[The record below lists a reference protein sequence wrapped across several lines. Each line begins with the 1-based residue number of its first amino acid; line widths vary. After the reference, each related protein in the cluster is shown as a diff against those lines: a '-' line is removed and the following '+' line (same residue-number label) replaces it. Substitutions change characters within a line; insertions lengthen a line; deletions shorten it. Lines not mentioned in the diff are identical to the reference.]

1 MCFYKFFVRFC
12 GYAIDYPFKESKEF
26 NLRRIMKKTISFLFL
41 VISLVLCA
49 ETDVPIWGVWTEDAY
64 YLYTYELT
72 VNRKFGTFYFDMYVA
87 EWFADGVLIARN
99 NGYEGYVNG
108 DVLKVYYTNSSRFCI
123 HFRYTLCPD
132 TRFCQP
138 AACGHGCRIHQG
150 GSDTCVLTTCSTC
163 GTSYCKTHQKHAC
176 KNWTCCQGKTHLL
189 KATVGA
195 TETLPDL
202 STLGKNEICPYCGE
216 MRCTI
221 CGHTC
226 KGPLNNNPVTIVPGV
241 NCPSSEL
248 GCSQQIC
255 VVCFTKYCTVHGVLP
270 NVHTCSRCGLPECA
284 HKPHGA
290 DCATT
295 AIMSNNSTTAN
306 TITAA
311 SNSLTQLQNT
321 NSSIL
326 QAINQ
331 LIANQVQSTQAAS
344 ANTLAMN
351 NQLQLLLNQMQINAN
366 NQYTNNLTNQLA
378 LSGIQQGV
386 SGLQNTAST
395 IAAGVTNAAAA
406 AQAAADKI
414 PDQVDSV
421 TCKDAMEELP
431 DRSGVFSELK
441 SKLMPS
447 FSFFTISGEE
457 YPSWTFTFPVSSLSP
472 GMSDIT
478 FNVGGSAW
486 STVADGKL
494 LWLMSITRAVSYIV
508 FTFCFIFS
516 VIEALRQW

>member
-1 MCFYKFFVRFC
+1 
-12 GYAIDYPFKESKEF
+12 
-26 NLRRIMKKTISFLFL
+26 MKKIFCFFLFL
-41 VISLVLCA
+41 FCTLCYAGVETFPQYSQYWDTPQANFVGWYLTYTGTGKFTTVTHSSGYLSTFFPPSGAFQGSSFANYLTGSLVV
-49 ETDVPIWGVWTEDAY
+49 TTGSYSSSGVY
-64 YLYTYELT
+64 GVYTVKT
-72 VNRKFGTFYFDMYVA
+72 
-87 EWFADGVLIARN
+87 
-99 NGYEGYVNG
+99 
-108 DVLKVYYTNSSRFCI
+108 
-123 HFRYTLCPD
+123 CPD
-132 TRFCQP
+132 TSYCQT
-138 AACGHGCRIHQG
+138 AACGYGCRIHQG

-366 NQYTNNLTNQLA
+366 NQFTNNLTNQLA

-414 PDQVDSV
+414 PDQVENPPTAQDP
-421 TCKDAMEELP
+421 MESMP
-431 DRSGVFSELK
+431 DRSGAFATIK
-441 SKLMPS
+441 DKLLPN
-447 FSFFTISGEE
+447 FSFFTISGSEF
-457 YPSWTFTFPVSSLSP
+457 PSWTFNFPLSSFGVGLSD
-472 GMSDIT
+472 MS
-478 FNVGGSAW
+478 FVVGGEAW
-486 STVADGKL
+486 GTVAEGKL
-494 LWLMSITRAVSYIV
+494 LWLMTMIRGMSYL
-508 FTFCFIFS
+508 FFSFIFLMA
-516 VIEALRQW
+516 VIRALRQW